1 MYEKINNL
9 MISKTIS
16 IKYKDFL
23 CCEKKNFKSK
33 FYIANISKVCNQIKS
48 KIKSHQDFLKMPC
61 RIKLY
66 LNGTAI
72 KKMTTFVCGF
82 PNTKMETM

>member
-1 MYEKINNL
+1 MHKEKYFLFWQINIARRRREKCVKIWRVDKMYEKINNL

-48 KIKSHQDFLKMPC
+48 KIKSH
-61 RIKLY
+61 
-66 LNGTAI
+66 
-72 KKMTTFVCGF
+72 
-82 PNTKMETM
+82 